1 MFEQA
6 RLKLT
11 LWYLSLIMLVSVM
24 FSGVIY
30 RVLVNE
36 VVRFEKNQR
45 YKIEER
51 IGGECFDAGGHKQGQ
66 LQIPVPAELVE
77 EAKSRVFL
85 ALIIVNMGILVF
97 AGVFGYL
104 LAGRTLEPIQDM
116 VEEQHRFV
124 SDASHELKTPL
135 TSLKSAFEV
144 HLRSKKRT
152 LKDADLIITESLEE
166 VNKLQRLSES
176 LLKLAQY
183 GRPNVNV
190 MTTLSL
196 ETVIQEAV
204 HKVEQLAKQK
214 KISLT
219 VAHTD
224 AYVKGDSTRLVELFV
239 IMLDNAIKYS
249 PEKESVILK
258 IQPKRDMIK
267 VTVEDHGIGIDKKD
281 IDKIFDRFYRA
292 DQARSKQNTGGY
304 GLGLSIAQKIVEAHH
319 GELKVQSE
327 VGKRTAFI
335 VALPITQRAKKIH
348 AKK

>member
-11 LWYLSLIMLVSVM
+11 LWYLSLIMLVSLM

-45 YKIEER
+45 FKIEER
-51 IGGECFDAGGHKQGQ
+51 IGGNCFDAGGHKQGK

-104 LAGRTLEPIQDM
+104 LAGRTLEPIQHM

-152 LKDADLIITESLEE
+152 LKDADIIISESLDE

-183 GRPNVNV
+183 ERPSVNT
-190 MTTLSL
+190 MTILSL
-196 ETVIQEAV
+196 EEVIQEAGR
-204 HKVEQLAKQK
+204 KVEQLAKQK
-214 KISLT
+214 KITLAL
-219 VAHTD
+219 AHTEVS
-224 AYVKGDSTRLVELFV
+224 VKGDSTRLVELFV
-239 IMLDNAIKYS
+239 ILLDNAIKYS

-258 IQPKRDMIK
+258 VLQQRDMVK
-267 VTVEDHGIGIDKKD
+267 VMIEDHGIGIEKKD

-292 DQARSKQNTGGY
+292 DQARSKQNAGGY

-319 GELKVQSE
+319 GEIKVQSDI
-327 VGKRTAFI
+327 GKRTVF
-335 VALPITQRAKKIH
+335 VVSLPITQATNKIYAKK
-348 AKK
+348 